1 MQTITMYLR
10 AASVKGT
17 LVDEWNQAV
26 SSLPALTRGM
36 RAELVLK
43 LVDANG
49 GPLDGLG
56 SYAAWDFAVA
66 DDWDTTTAPQLRV
79 TDGIAVSGN
88 EVHVP
93 LTETNTEELIA
104 ALGTSES
111 ATFGCELAGF
121 ETGET
126 TPGFL
131 LQFDIAIRNRRCD
144 AGTGTPAPVSDASYS
159 AAQIRALFA
168 ASFEIEVSADGEEW
182 LPLDEYYDRGEGE
195 AEVDIPPPAM
205 FRFRNREVGHDWSD
219 PVPILQGPRGYAA
232 EMHVDGVTT
241 GEAGTQARVVNYGTP
256 NDARLHFTIPKG
268 DRGSAATVRVGT
280 VESVGTDEEPEVTN
294 SGTASDAVL
303 NFKIPRGPA
312 GETGHESYLY
322 VAYAENTDGRGFSL
336 LPAASRKYRA
346 EIQTDEP
353 LETPTLSDFAGA
365 SWVKYLGD
373 DSTVYG
379 DVLVADADT
388 SVAQV
393 SRIVFEN
400 ATIRQ
405 GIAGEVIVRF
415 KEAGVTVD
423 EMNRY
428 ATING
433 RTRLSSWTNG
443 GGSPSAM
450 PGLEVCVPNA
460 LGKLVPMPDYSS
472 FDI

>member
-17 LVDEWNQAV
+17 LVDEWNQQV

-43 LVDANG
+43 LVDSNG
-49 GPLDGLG
+49 TPLEGLDA
-56 SYAAWDFAVA
+56 YASWDFAVA
-66 DDWDTTTAPQLRV
+66 NDWDTTTTPQLRV
-79 TDGIAVSGN
+79 TEGITVEGNAVR
-88 EVHVP
+88 VP

-104 ALGTSES
+104 ALGTNES

-131 LQFDIAIRNRRCD
+131 LQFDISIRNRRAD
-144 AGTGTPAPVSDASYS
+144 AGTGRPAPVSDGSYT

-168 ASFEIEVSADGEEW
+168 AKMAVQLSDDGETWYDAEI
-182 LPLDEYYDRGEGE
+182 DETVPETAKWY
-195 AEVDIPPPAM
+195 
-205 FRFRNREVGHDWSD
+205 RFRNALVGNGWSD
-219 PVPILQGPRGYAA
+219 PLPLIAGPRGIAGTI
-232 EMHVDGVTT
+232 EVGTVTT
-241 GEAGTQARVVNYGTP
+241 GAAGTQAEVTNSGDEH
-256 NDARLHFTIPKG
+256 DAVLDFKIPQG
-268 DRGSAATVRVGT
+268 ARGNAATVRVGS
-280 VESVGTDEEPEVTN
+280 VEMVATDDPPEVTN
-294 SGTASDAVL
+294 SGTATDAVF
-303 NFKIPRGPA
+303 NFKIPRGPTGA
-312 GETGHESYLY
+312 TGHEAYLY

-346 EIQTDEP
+346 EIQTDAP
-353 LETPTLSDFAGA
+353 IDTPTLADFAGA
-365 SWVKYLGD
+365 SWQKYIGD

-379 DVLVADADT
+379 DVLVADAET

-400 ATIRQ
+400 ATIRR
-405 GIAGEVIVRF
+405 GIDGEVIVRF

-433 RTRLSSWTNG
+433 RTRLSPWTNG
-443 GGSPSAM
+443 GGSPSAI
-450 PGLEVCVPNA
+450 PGLEVCEPQTIGLLA
-460 LGKLVPMPDYSS
+460 EFPDYSS
-472 FDI
+472 FMG

>member
-17 LVDEWNQAV
+17 LVDEWNQQV

-43 LVDANG
+43 LVDSNG
-49 GPLDGLG
+49 TPLEGLDA
-56 SYAAWDFAVA
+56 YASWDFAVA
-66 DDWDTTTAPQLRV
+66 NDWDTTTTPQLRV
-79 TDGIAVSGN
+79 TEGITVEGNAVR
-88 EVHVP
+88 VP

-104 ALGTSES
+104 ALGTNES

-126 TPGFL
+126 MPGFL
-131 LQFDIAIRNRRCD
+131 LQFDISIRNRRAD
-144 AGTGTPAPVSDASYS
+144 AGTGRPAPVSDGSYT

-168 ASFEIEVSADGEEW
+168 AKMAVQLSDDGETWYDAEI
-182 LPLDEYYDRGEGE
+182 DETVPETAKWY
-195 AEVDIPPPAM
+195 
-205 FRFRNREVGHDWSD
+205 RFRNALVGNGWSD
-219 PVPILQGPRGYAA
+219 PLPLIAGPRGIAGTI
-232 EMHVDGVTT
+232 EVGTVTT
-241 GEAGTQARVVNYGTP
+241 GAAGTQAEVTNSGDEH
-256 NDARLHFTIPKG
+256 DAVLDFKIPQG
-268 DRGSAATVRVGT
+268 ARGNAATVRVGS
-280 VESVGTDEEPEVTN
+280 VEMVATDDPPEVTN
-294 SGTASDAVL
+294 SGTATDAVF
-303 NFKIPRGPA
+303 NFKIPRGPTGA
-312 GETGHESYLY
+312 TGHEAYLY

-336 LPAASRKYRA
+336 LPASSRKYRA

-353 LETPTLSDFAGA
+353 IDTPTLADFAGA
-365 SWVKYLGD
+365 SWQKYIGD

-388 SVAQV
+388 SVSQV

-400 ATIRQ
+400 ATIRR
-405 GIAGEVIVRF
+405 GIEGEVIVRF

-433 RTRLSSWTNG
+433 RTRLSPWTNG
-443 GGSPSAM
+443 GGSPSAI
-450 PGLEVCVPNA
+450 PGLEVCEPQTIGLLAEFPN
-460 LGKLVPMPDYSS
+460 YSS
-472 FDI
+472 FMG

>member
-17 LVDEWNQAV
+17 LVDEWNQQV

-43 LVDANG
+43 LVDSNG
-49 GPLDGLG
+49 SPLDGLDA
-56 SYAAWDFAVA
+56 YASWDFAVA
-66 DDWDTTTAPQLRV
+66 NDWDTATTPQLRV
-79 TDGIAVSGN
+79 TEGITVEGNAVR
-88 EVHVP
+88 VP

-104 ALGTSES
+104 ALGTNES

-131 LQFDIAIRNRRCD
+131 LQFDISIRNRRAD
-144 AGTGTPAPVSDASYS
+144 AGTGRPAPVSDGSYT

-168 ASFEIEVSADGEEW
+168 AKMAVQLSEDGETWYDAEI
-182 LPLDEYYDRGEGE
+182 DETVPETAKWY
-195 AEVDIPPPAM
+195 
-205 FRFRNREVGHDWSD
+205 RFRNALVGNGWSD
-219 PVPILQGPRGYAA
+219 PLPLIAGPRGIAGTI
-232 EMHVDGVTT
+232 EVGTVTT
-241 GEAGTQARVVNYGTP
+241 GAAGTQAEVTNSGDEH
-256 NDARLHFTIPKG
+256 DAVLDFKIPQG
-268 DRGSAATVRVGT
+268 ARGNAATVRVGS
-280 VESVGTDEEPEVTN
+280 VEMVATDDPPEVTN
-294 SGTASDAVL
+294 SGTATDAVF
-303 NFKIPRGPA
+303 NFKIPRGPTGA
-312 GETGHESYLY
+312 TGHEAYLY

-336 LPAASRKYRA
+336 LPASSRKYRA
-346 EIQTDEP
+346 EIQTGEP
-353 LETPTLSDFAGA
+353 IDTPTLADFAGA
-365 SWVKYLGD
+365 SWQKYIGD

-400 ATIRQ
+400 ASIRR
-405 GIAGEVIVRF
+405 GIEGEVIVRF

-433 RTRLSSWTNG
+433 RTRLSPWTNG
-443 GGSPSAM
+443 GGSPSAI
-450 PGLEVCVPNA
+450 PGLEVCEPQTIGLLAEFPN
-460 LGKLVPMPDYSS
+460 YSS
-472 FDI
+472 FMG